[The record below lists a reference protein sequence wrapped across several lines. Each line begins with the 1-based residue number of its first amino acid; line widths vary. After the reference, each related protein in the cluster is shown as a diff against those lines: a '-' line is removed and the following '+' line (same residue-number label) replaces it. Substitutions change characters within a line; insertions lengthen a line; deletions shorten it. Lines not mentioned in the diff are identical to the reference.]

1 MNVNDV
7 LRYGVAGMLVLASGC
22 THYYR
27 VSDPAGS
34 KLYYTTDIDTTDSG
48 AVKIKDE
55 KTGANVILQSSEV
68 LEISREEYERELKG
82 QPPKLFLSI
91 RMGGRWYG
99 YRAGRSFA
107 CFSV

>member
-48 AVKIKDE
+48 AVKI
-55 KTGANVILQSSEV
+55 N
-68 LEISREEYERELKG
+68 
-82 QPPKLFLSI
+82 
-91 RMGGRWYG
+91 
-99 YRAGRSFA
+99 
-107 CFSV
+107 